1 VCGTININSEPNIKS
16 ILNVIEKCDYLIN
29 NIDSTEQT
37 TLINF
42 LKDKNYNLTKE
53 NLIYIEHK
61 LGVDIIYEMLG
72 VHNKIYNFIENKI
85 LNKIIDI
92 EVNQTL
98 LITNQKII
106 IESMNQIN
114 GNNYDIQT
122 NVYLN
127 NLGIEK
133 DLKFKIV
140 KFYNNLVKKMN
151 SYNFSAAV
159 LSSGEIS
166 VNDSMVDTSAQLA
179 KGSISL
185 LETAGGSL
193 PFGSTI
199 ASMAAA
205 GGIYYLNEKQL
216 DDNRNYYDMLNSVM
230 HSEGISKL
238 GSMKIIKQLNIDITN
253 AKDLNPNNSD
263 FFIKKWREAQMNL
276 IKEKK
281 LPIYSNTC
289 TEIENFVIN
298 ITKYHNCLCEIILP
312 EFLNL
317 IVFPDSLNK
326 IFNCLCCN
334 NYTNILCLKYDYNNS
349 ETNFIIFVLLKS
361 YFNTWKTCI

>member
-1 VCGTININSEPNIKS
+1 MCGTININSEPNIKS

-253 AKDLNPNNSD
+253 AKDLKPNNSD

-334 NYTNILCLKYDYNNS
+334 NYTNILYLKYDYNNS